1 MVFLEK
7 IQIAIDGPAGAG
19 KSSVAKILAKKLGY
33 LYIDTGAMYRALTYS
48 VLKNKINPSDTGSI
62 IKTLKSIDISFEI
75 DENTGIQKVYSNK
88 NDVTDLI
95 RTPEVNKKVS
105 TIAAILEVREIMVE
119 RQRQIACLNNIVM
132 DGRDVGTVVL
142 PDAKYKFYLT
152 ATLMERA
159 KRREIELREKHY
171 KVNLENLIKEIEK
184 RDEMDM
190 KREHSPLKPAHNAV
204 VIDTTNL
211 NLKQVV
217 EKIIKCVKE
226 DDVNVL

>member
-1 MVFLEK
+1 MEK